1 MSAVTGR
8 GPAAG
13 ATRTGEAPAPSP
25 EKASL
30 GQRIR
35 DERLRQ
41 SMTLA
46 MLAAQ
51 VDLTVSALSQIER
64 GASDPSLA
72 SLRRISAALKVPVFH
87 LLSGDPANELVVRR
101 DRRVKVTFPSREPQY
116 EMVIT
121 DHPGDFTVLGLTLS
135 GRSVTSQDP
144 GSHPSEEFV
153 IVTRGRLTV
162 EIAGS
167 PHDLDTGDSVKI
179 DRNLPHRFLNP
190 TDDPAEVLIVLSPA
204 IF

>member
-1 MSAVTGR
+1 VTAPEPLP
-8 GPAAG
+8 GPAG
-13 ATRTGEAPAPSP
+13 RETQKT
-25 EKASL
+25 SL

-35 DERLRQ
+35 EERLRQ

-87 LLSGDPANELVVRR
+87 LLSGGPEDELVVRR

-116 EMVIT
+116 EMVIP
-121 DHPGDFTVLGLTLS
+121 DHSGDFTVLGLMLNGQS
-135 GRSVTSQDP
+135 ATSQDP

-153 IVTRGRLTV
+153 IVTRGSLVV
-162 EIAGS
+162 EIAG
-167 PHDLDTGDSVKI
+167 DRYELGEGDSVKI
-179 DRNLPHRFLNP
+179 DRNLPHRFINSGDEP
-190 TDDPAEVLIVLSPA
+190 SEVIIVLSPA

>member
-1 MSAVTGR
+1 MTVGDAVPGAARPADVVGGSADK
-8 GPAAG
+8 
-13 ATRTGEAPAPSP
+13 AT
-25 EKASL
+25 L

-35 DERLRQ
+35 EERLRQ

-87 LLSGDPANELVVRR
+87 LLSGGPEHELVVRR
-101 DRRVKVTFPSREPQY
+101 NRRVKVTFPTREPQY
-116 EMVIT
+116 EMVIP
-121 DHPGDFTVLGLTLS
+121 DHAGDFTVLALTLE
-135 GRSVTSQDP
+135 GRSVTSKEP

-153 IVTRGRLTV
+153 IVTRGRLIV
-162 EIAGS
+162 EIAVE
-167 PHDLDTGDSVKI
+167 HYDLSEGDSVKI
-179 DRNLPHRFLNP
+179 DRNLPHRFVNDG
-190 TDDPAEVLIVLSPA
+190 DDPAEVIIVLSPA

>member
-1 MSAVTGR
+1 MVTR

-13 ATRTGEAPAPSP
+13 SARSNDGASPSA

-46 MLAAQ
+46 VLAAQ

-87 LLSGDPANELVVRR
+87 LLAGDPEGQLVVRR
-101 DRRVKVTFPSREPQY
+101 DHRVKVTFPSREPQY
-116 EMVIT
+116 EMVIP
-121 DHPGDFTVLGLTLS
+121 DHPGDFTVLGLTMS
-135 GRSVTSQDP
+135 GHSVTSQDP
-144 GSHPSEEFV
+144 GAHPSEEFV
-153 IVTRGRLTV
+153 IVTRGSMIV
-162 EIAGS
+162 EIAGERYA
-167 PHDLDTGDSVKI
+167 LETGDSVKI
-179 DRNLPHRFLNP
+179 DRNLPHRFVNDA
-190 TDDPAEVLIVLSPA
+190 DDPAEVIIVLSPA

>member
-1 MSAVTGR
+1 MTAPDPLPAATGR
-8 GPAAG
+8 E
-13 ATRTGEAPAPSP
+13 TH
-25 EKASL
+25 KASL

-35 DERLRQ
+35 EERLRQ

-87 LLSGDPANELVVRR
+87 LLSGGPEDELVVRR

-116 EMVIT
+116 EMVIP
-121 DHPGDFTVLGLTLS
+121 DHSGDFTVLGLKLN
-135 GRSVTSQDP
+135 GQSVTSQDP

-153 IVTRGRLTV
+153 IVTRGSLIV
-162 EIAGS
+162 EIAG
-167 PHDLDTGDSVKI
+167 DRYELGEGDSVKI
-179 DRNLPHRFLNP
+179 DRNLPHRFINSG
-190 TDDPAEVLIVLSPA
+190 DEAAEVIIVLSPA